1 MNTALKNDVM
11 LKKINDLELEQ
22 LSKKIKPI
30 VRVGKSGRRC
40 YLEGISF
47 GNIKEGNFFDWS
59 HWSKF
64 EITPISKELLSLCV
78 VEIPHSFGTAS
89 FPRPRIKNIYEY
101 ILNNFSADGIED
113 IDSFEIIHMDVSK
126 MGLARYPENT
136 KKGEHVSI
144 VRFYSKQ

>member
-1 MNTALKNDVM
+1 MNALKNDVM

-30 VRVGKSGRRC
+30 VRVGKGGRRC

-47 GNIKEGNFFDWS
+47 KNIKDGNFFDWS

-64 EITPISKELLSLCV
+64 KITPISKELLSLCV
-78 VEIPHSFGTAS
+78 VEIPHSFATAS

-101 ILNNFSADGIED
+101 IFNNFSEGGIEE

-126 MGLARYPENT
+126 MGLARYTENT
-136 KKGEHVSI
+136 KKGEHVSL

>member
-1 MNTALKNDVM
+1 MNTAFKNDVM

-30 VRVGKSGRRC
+30 VRVGKNGRRC

-47 GNIKEGNFFDWS
+47 GNVKEGNFFDWT
-59 HWSKF
+59 HWKGF
-64 EITPISKELLSLCV
+64 KITPISKGLMPLCV
-78 VEIPHSFGTAS
+78 AEIPHSFATAS

-101 ILNNFSADGIED
+101 IFNNFSEAGIED